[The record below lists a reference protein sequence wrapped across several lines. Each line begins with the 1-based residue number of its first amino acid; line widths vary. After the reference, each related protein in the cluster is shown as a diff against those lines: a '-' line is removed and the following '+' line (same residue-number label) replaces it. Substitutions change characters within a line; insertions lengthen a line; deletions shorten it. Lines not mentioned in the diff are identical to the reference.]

1 MLYDVARRHYILTF
15 KAVPLIYNFHMV
27 SHNFLQNS
35 VFIGS
40 YPSYNDLP
48 DDSGSEIAFCGRSNC
63 GKSSVLNAITNN
75 KKLAKTSKTP
85 GRTQSI
91 NVFKVDKGKNHK
103 IIDLPGY
110 GYAKVSKSMRA
121 DWGVSIDNY
130 LNKRKSLKA
139 LVIIMDIRH
148 PFKDDDLTLINW
160 CEVKNLPL
168 VILLNKSDK
177 LSKNKA
183 SQEQLRALDK
193 LKNLST
199 RNFVISTS
207 ATTKEGVN
215 ELVEAM
221 VDLFSE

>member
-1 MLYDVARRHYILTF
+1 
-15 KAVPLIYNFHMV
+15 MV
-27 SHNFLQNS
+27 SQNFLQNS
-35 VFIGS
+35 FFMGS
-40 YPSYNDLP
+40 YHSYEDLP
-48 DDSGSEIAFCGRSNC
+48 TDTGSEIAFCGRSNC

-91 NVFKVDKGKNHK
+91 NVFKIDKDKNYK

-121 DWGVSIDNY
+121 DWGISIDNY

-160 CEVKNLPL
+160 CEAKDLPL
-168 VILLNKSDK
+168 IILLNKSDK

-183 SQEQLRALDK
+183 NHEK
-193 LKNLST
+193 LKALEVLKDLST
-199 RNFVISTS
+199 ESVVISTS
-207 ATTKEGVN
+207 ATKKDGVKELIETMV
-215 ELVEAM
+215 ELINK
-221 VDLFSE
+221 